1 MDLSPRVRAVCDL
14 DVAESREF
22 AGRHEYDGKPQDLSP
37 AGVRAGLARLA
48 AARASGQ
55 PLADAHDE
63 AHLSAAE
70 EQKRVI
76 YADLELHRRNPLLHL
91 GELDLACY
99 DRDYAPT
106 EERDAARAEHL
117 AVWPQV
123 ADAAVAALD
132 QVSAPV
138 AEALL
143 GGIRGLAAGLTA
155 GPSARSDEN
164 ALAAARAAHARL
176 VAHVERAAAQG
187 DPDPA
192 LGGPGLTALMSS
204 AEAMPVDLGRLAE
217 QANAERDRLHALL
230 ADACARLGPGDTAR
244 PALDVARDLVRDH
257 PDRAG
262 VIDAAR
268 FWTERAIEFTRDHDL
283 VPYHDGECLVGLA
296 PESRR
301 WAMAML
307 SWAAPGEP
315 EGPSWFY
322 ITPPEESWPEPEQE
336 EWLEVFSYT
345 TLPGIA
351 VHEVAPGHFSHGRAM
366 RRVASEVRRTL
377 MSSAFVEGWAHYGE
391 ELCVEEGFGA
401 EDPRIAIGV
410 WLEALVRV
418 TRLACAIGVHTA
430 GMTIED
436 AARRFEADTYL
447 SGPAAL
453 SEARRATFDPTY
465 GRYTWGKLEILKL
478 RERARKDWGTE
489 FTLQRFHKAML
500 DLGSPPL
507 GLLGTALPGPR
518 GSGGNGFPPGAGGSR
533 GVVPPGPAL

>member
-14 DVAESREF
+14 DVSEVREY

-48 AARASGQ
+48 AARAGGER
-55 PLADAHDE
+55 LADAHDE

-70 EQKRVI
+70 EQKRVA
-76 YADLELHRRNPLLHL
+76 YAELELHRRNPILHL

-99 DRDYAPT
+99 DKDYAPQG
-106 EERDAARAEHL
+106 ERDAARAEHL
-117 AVWPQV
+117 AAWPRV
-123 ADAAVAALD
+123 VDAAIESLD
-132 QVSAPV
+132 QVSGPV

-155 GPSARSDEN
+155 GPGGSGSSVQA
-164 ALAAARAAHARL
+164 ALPAARAAHARL
-176 VAHVERAAAQG
+176 VAHTERAAADG
-187 DPDPA
+187 HADPA
-192 LGGPGLTALMSS
+192 LGGAGLAALMSS
-204 AEAMPVDLGRLAE
+204 AEAMPVDLGRLAR
-217 QANAERDRLHALL
+217 AGRRRTRPAARPASRRL
-230 ADACARLGPGDTAR
+230 RPPRTGR

-257 PDRAG
+257 PDGAG

-268 FWTERAIEFTRDHDL
+268 LWTERAIEFTRDHDL
-283 VPYHDGECLVGLA
+283 VPYHDGACLVGLS

-301 WAMAML
+301 WAMAMM

-315 EGPSWFY
+315 EGPSWY
-322 ITPPEESWPEPEQE
+322 HITPPEESWPQREQE

-345 TLPGIA
+345 TLPGIT
-351 VHEVAPGHFSHGRAM
+351 VHEVAPGHFSHGRAL
-366 RRVASEVRRTL
+366 RHLTSEVRRTL
-377 MSSAFVEGWAHYGE
+377 QSSAFVEGWAHYGE
-391 ELCVEEGFGA
+391 ELCVEKGFGA
-401 EDPRIAIGV
+401 DDPRIAIGI

-418 TRLACAIGVHTA
+418 TRLACAIGVHTRWYD
-430 GMTIED
+430 GRGRGTPV
-436 AARRFEADTYL
+436 RGGYPPVR
-447 SGPAAL
+447 PAAL

-478 RERARKDWGTE
+478 RERARKDWGSG

-507 GLLGTALPGPR
+507 GLLGTAVER
-518 GSGGNGFPPGAGGSR
+518 G
-533 GVVPPGPAL
+533 

>member
-14 DVAESREF
+14 DVAESRES

-48 AARASGQ
+48 AARAGGER
-55 PLADAHDE
+55 LADAHDE
-63 AHLSAAE
+63 AHLCAAE
-70 EQKRVI
+70 EQKRVL

-99 DRDYAPT
+99 DRDYAPA

-117 AVWPQV
+117 VVWPQV

-138 AEALL
+138 AESLL

-155 GPSARSDEN
+155 RPRGRTDEN

-176 VAHVERAAAQG
+176 VAHTERAAAQG

-192 LGGPGLTALMSS
+192 LGGPGLTALMSR

-217 QANAERDRLHALL
+217 QADAERDRLHALL
-230 ADACARLGPGDTAR
+230 ADGCARLDPGHAAR

-257 PDRAG
+257 PDGAG
-262 VIDAAR
+262 VMDAAR
-268 FWTERAIEFTRDHDL
+268 LWTERAIEFTRDHDL
-283 VPYHDGECLVGLA
+283 VPYHDGVCLVGPA

-301 WAMAML
+301 WAMAMM

-322 ITPPEESWPEPEQE
+322 ITSPEESWPEPEQE
-336 EWLEVFSYT
+336 EWLEVFSHT

-366 RRVASEVRRTL
+366 RHLTSEVRRTL
-377 MSSAFVEGWAHYGE
+377 PSSAFVEGWAHYGE
-391 ELCVEEGFGA
+391 ELCIEEGFGA

-430 GMTIED
+430 GMTIEE

-478 RERARKDWGTE
+478 RERARKDWGTD

-507 GLLGTALPGPR
+507 GLLGTALDR
-518 GSGGNGFPPGAGGSR
+518 G
-533 GVVPPGPAL
+533 